1 MKASAGTLVLL
12 GTVLLAGPALAQS
25 AQVNSSGATI
35 AVETT
40 ARPPA
45 GATGARGAGEEA
57 NSGGGRQSS
66 GTAAA
71 PVNGVGGVGGGR
83 YTFRPGGIINNSETA
98 TGDEVS
104 GAAPGGESRANAS
117 NRDHIDQDAQA
128 EIRARR
134 SATPNSTDPSAGDRA
149 SGLSYTTGDFAQPQL
164 VTAPRGPGS
173 PAPANVSVVRNSC
186 VAPNTVEL
194 VTLSGLNTLE
204 YTFQRLPNGP
214 NFVFAGIAN
223 PTSLNNPRRFVLP
236 NGTYRLTFRHPNTTP
251 IGVWPQNVVI
261 QPHHIVGGT
270 CVPIDPRTRP
280 GLPTS
285 PVQ

>member
-1 MKASAGTLVLL
+1 MKTSAGTLVML
-12 GTVLLAGPALAQS
+12 GAVLLAGPAFAQS
-25 AQVNSSGATI
+25 ANLNSSGATI
-35 AVETT
+35 AVEIT
-40 ARPPA
+40 ARPPVS
-45 GATGARGAGEEA
+45 ATGARETGEEA

-66 GTAAA
+66 GTATA
-71 PVNGVGGVGGGR
+71 PVNGVNGVRG
-83 YTFRPGGIINNSETA
+83 
-98 TGDEVS
+98 VK
-104 GAAPGGESRANAS
+104 GAAEAAAADERALTEVPGSRGA
-117 NRDHIDQDAQA
+117 DF
-128 EIRARR
+128 R
-134 SATPNSTDPSAGDRA
+134 SGT
-149 SGLSYTTGDFAQPQL
+149 
-164 VTAPRGPGS
+164 GS

-214 NFVFAGIAN
+214 NFVFPGIAN

-270 CVPIDPRTRP
+270 CVPTDPRTRP